1 RSLRMVTIAEGIET
15 EEQFECLKRLGC
27 DQVQGYLIG
36 KPMPASKLKHLHGH
50 PRDLKTVG
58 LASNH

>member
-1 RSLRMVTIAEGIET
+1 MVTIAEGIET

-36 KPMPASKLKHLHGH
+36 KPMPASKLKHLHDRSGQAV
-50 PRDLKTVG
+50 KAVG
-58 LASNH
+58 QGSDR